1 MQGYIIPCQYFLLIL
16 QIDKEKYL
24 LLGFDWHYRAMTGSG
39 IFDHYNPN
47 MIDISEISSDYL
59 LSVQST
65 SSETYSLPVQ
75 EIIRNIS
82 ELELKQKSN
91 CQVKS
96 VFRSS
101 SSKVSNQYYAYTT
114 LKLIPYS

>member
-1 MQGYIIPCQYFLLIL
+1 MIM

-24 LLGFDWHYRAMTGSG
+24 LLAYDWHYRAMTGSG

-47 MIDISEISSDYL
+47 MIDISQISSDYL

-65 SSETYSLPVQ
+65 SGEKYSLPVQ
-75 EIIRNIS
+75 EIIRNLS
-82 ELELKQKSN
+82 ELELKQKSD

-96 VFRSS
+96 VFRPS
-101 SSKVSNQYYAYTT
+101 SSKVSFFT
-114 LKLIPYS
+114 IIIH